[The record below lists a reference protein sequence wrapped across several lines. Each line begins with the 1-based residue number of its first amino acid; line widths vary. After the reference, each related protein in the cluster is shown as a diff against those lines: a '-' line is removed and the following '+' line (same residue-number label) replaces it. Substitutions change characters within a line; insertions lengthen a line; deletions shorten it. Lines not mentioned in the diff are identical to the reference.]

1 MTSLA
6 DSTIVQALRRA
17 AVRATLAPSVHNT
30 QPWRF
35 VLGQDTLE
43 IRSDASRR
51 LAVLDPTG
59 RQMMISCGCA
69 LFNARVA
76 LEAAGYRPVI
86 ERFPDPLHTEI
97 VARVTVADGRSP
109 DQPAAGAR
117 SGAVTSESNGDSAIG
132 GLNAVIDLRRTNRRR
147 FAEDIVPDEFVADL
161 VAAAQ
166 REGSQLTPITRPE
179 QRISVAVLSQR
190 ADAEQNADPAY
201 RAELRSW
208 STDDPMRVDGVPA
221 TVVPRGGGG
230 AQDEVPIRDF
240 DTDGAGALPNE
251 THSGS
256 DQCLLLLGSPGDGPA
271 DWLRAGEALE
281 HVWLEIT
288 RHGFAMSP
296 LTQVIEV
303 AATRALLRHE
313 LALSMQ
319 PHVLLRVGRAANTP
333 ATRRRRLVDVLE
345 ATG

>member
-35 VLGQDTLE
+35 VLGRDTLE

-86 ERFPDPLHTEI
+86 ERFPDPLRTEI
-97 VARVTVADGRSP
+97 VARVTVADGGTEA
-109 DQPAAGAR
+109 PAGSGVGAG
-117 SGAVTSESNGDSAIG
+117 ESAGDSAIG

-147 FAEDIVPDEFVADL
+147 FADDVVPEDFVAEL
-161 VAAAQ
+161 VEAAQ
-166 REGSQLTPITRPE
+166 REGARLTPITRPE

-240 DTDGAGALPNE
+240 DTDGVGALPNE
-251 THSGS
+251 THSGA

-296 LTQVIEV
+296 LTQIIEI
-303 AATRALLRHE
+303 AATRALLRHD
-313 LALSMQ
+313 LGLSMQ
-319 PHVLLRVGRAANTP
+319 PHVLLRVGRAAPTP